1 MAANKDIDELVEL
14 VVAVKAV
21 DELDKAADE
30 TGTTEAN
37 EADADKE
44 ADLMLLDNGILTPSQ
59 NIVQFLQKWRDI
71 LEWWYPTISLELTI
85 EAHAFGFSLKKVWAA
100 CARSKIRLLQWGN
113 SIFCICID
121 EHNVQLV
128 LFEK

>member
-1 MAANKDIDELVEL
+1 VAANKDIDELVEL

-59 NIVQFLQKWRDI
+59 NIVQFLQK
-71 LEWWYPTISLELTI
+71 
-85 EAHAFGFSLKKVWAA
+85 
-100 CARSKIRLLQWGN
+100 
-113 SIFCICID
+113 
-121 EHNVQLV
+121 
-128 LFEK
+128 